1 MFVAVTDSDPPAASL
16 YFPEFRGATEIIEN
30 WSREPKS
37 VLSQYYKQQPYILY
51 GGR

>member
-1 MFVAVTDSDPPAASL
+1 MLEPSLPVLIVSEDVIAVTDSDPPAASL

-37 VLSQYYKQQPYILY
+37 VLSQ
-51 GGR
+51 